1 MKDKFY
7 GTILQSDALAK
18 YLLET
23 SAYPREH
30 EQLKELRNAT
40 VDKYQFWSLMN
51 VPADEGQF
59 LSMLLKIMNAKKTI
73 EVGVF
78 TGYSLLSTALALPDD
93 GKIIA
98 IDPDRE
104 AYETG
109 LPFIQKAN
117 MAHKIQF
124 IQSDAMKVMNDF
136 LAKIIAIDPDREAY
150 ETGLPFIQKANM
162 AHKIQFIQSD
172 AMKVMNDFLTKGEEG
187 TFDFAFVDADK
198 ENYINYHELLL
209 KLIKV
214 GGIIAYDNTLWSGTV
229 AASDDDEM
237 QDYLKGCRGHIIK
250 LNSFL
255 ANDHRIE
262 LAHLSIGDGLTLCK
276 RLK

>member
-30 EQLKELRNAT
+30 EQLKELRHAT

-136 LAKIIAIDPDREAY
+136 L
-150 ETGLPFIQKANM
+150 
-162 AHKIQFIQSD
+162 S
-172 AMKVMNDFLTKGEEG
+172 KGEEG

-209 KLIKV
+209 KLVKV

-229 AASDDDEM
+229 AASEDDEM

-255 ANDHRIE
+255 ANDARIE

>member
-7 GTILQSDALAK
+7 STILQSEALSK

-40 VDKYQFWSLMN
+40 VDKYQYWSLMN

-59 LSMLLKIMNAKKTI
+59 ISMLLKIMNAKKTM

-104 AYETG
+104 AFETG

-124 IQSDAMKVMNDF
+124 IQSDAIKVMNDF
-136 LAKIIAIDPDREAY
+136 LD
-150 ETGLPFIQKANM
+150 
-162 AHKIQFIQSD
+162 
-172 AMKVMNDFLTKGEEG
+172 KGEEG
-187 TFDFAFVDADK
+187 TIDFAFVDADK
-198 ENYINYHELLL
+198 ENYLKYHEQLL
-209 KLIKV
+209 KLVRV
-214 GGIIAYDNTLWSGTV
+214 GGVIGYDNTLWSGTV
-229 AASDDDEM
+229 VASEDDEM
-237 QDYLKGCRGHIIK
+237 LDYLKGCRGHILK

-255 ANDHRIE
+255 ATDSRIE
-262 LAHLSIGDGLTLCK
+262 LAHLSIGDGLTLCR

>member
-1 MKDKFY
+1 MKEKFF
-7 GTILQSDALAK
+7 GTILQSDKLAK
-18 YLLET
+18 YILET

-59 LSMLLKIMNAKKTI
+59 LSMFLKIMNAKKTI

-117 MAHKIQF
+117 MTHKIQF
-124 IQSDAMKVMNDF
+124 IQSDATKVMND
-136 LAKIIAIDPDREAY
+136 LQA
-150 ETGLPFIQKANM
+150 
-162 AHKIQFIQSD
+162 
-172 AMKVMNDFLTKGEEG
+172 KGEEG

-198 ENYINYHELLL
+198 ENYINYHEQLL
-209 KLIKV
+209 KLVKV

-229 AASDDDEM
+229 AASEEDEM
-237 QDYLKGCRGHIIK
+237 QDYLRGCRGHIIK

-255 ANDHRIE
+255 ASDSRIE

-276 RLK
+276 RLE